1 MISNRSLVKLRPKW
15 VKTIVKPITEFL
27 LKQQI
32 SGYLLLFAT
41 LIALVTAN
49 SPFGESF
56 IHFWETE
63 IHLNAFGKDFH
74 LSIEEII
81 NDGLMTLFFIVVGLE
96 IKRELIEGE
105 LCTYEKAMLP
115 VVGAVGGMAFP
126 ALIFLFFNVGLPS
139 ATGWAIPT
147 ATDIAFSL
155 TVISLL
161 KDKVPFSLK
170 VFLTALAIVDDL
182 GAVLIIALFYSSNIM
197 LEPLLYSGIVTLLLV
212 GLNLF
217 NVKNLVPYILLGI
230 VLWFC
235 FLESG
240 IHATISGVILAMC
253 VPYRSRDYENTFKN
267 HLVGLQFY
275 ASELDNY
282 KVKGNREVRDGILE
296 LMRKTTNQ
304 MEAPLSKLLHSLEKF
319 SGYFIMPLFA
329 LSNAGV
335 MIHSEAIGNLFSPLS
350 LGIICGL
357 IFGKSVGITLTTFIT
372 CKLKITT
379 MPSNVSWMD
388 MYLVSILAG
397 IGFTMSIFV
406 TKLAFEDP
414 EFIETAKFSII
425 VASFA
430 AGIIGFS
437 FITFRSA
444 WMKNGLKQEI

>member
-1 MISNRSLVKLRPKW
+1 MRPKW

-32 SGYLLLFAT
+32 SGFLLLSAT
-41 LIALVTAN
+41 LIALIAAN
-49 SPFGESF
+49 SPIGESF

-63 IHLNAFGKDFH
+63 IHLNAFGRDFH
-74 LSIEEII
+74 ISIEAFI
-81 NDGLMTLFFIVVGLE
+81 NDGLMTVFFIVVGLE

-105 LCTYEKAMLP
+105 LCTREKAMLP
-115 VVGAVGGMAFP
+115 VVGALGGMLFP
-126 ALIFLFFNVGLPS
+126 GLIFFIFNRNEPTV
-139 ATGWAIPT
+139 TGWAIPT

-182 GAVLIIALFYSSNIM
+182 GAVVIIALFYSSNTA
-197 LEPLLYSGIVTLLLV
+197 LEPLMYSGIVTIMLV

-217 NVKNLVPYILLGI
+217 NVKNLFPYLFLGI
-230 VLWFC
+230 ILWFC

-240 IHATISGVILAMC
+240 IHATISGVIVAMC
-253 VPYRSRDYENTFKN
+253 VPYRFKNYERAFKN
-267 HLVGLQFY
+267 HLSGLQFY

-282 KVKGNREVRDGILE
+282 KVKGNREVRDQILE
-296 LMRKTTNQ
+296 LMRKTTHQ

-319 SGYFIMPLFA
+319 SGYIIMPLFA

-335 MIHSEAIGNLFSPLS
+335 MIHSEAINHLFSPLS
-350 LGIICGL
+350 LGIIFGL
-357 IFGKSVGITLTTFIT
+357 IFGKSIGITLTTFIT

-379 MPSNVSWMD
+379 MPTNVSWMD
-388 MYLVSILAG
+388 MYLVNILAG

-406 TKLAFEDP
+406 TKLAFNNSD
-414 EFIETAKFSII
+414 FIETSKFSII
-425 VASFA
+425 VASFG
-430 AGIIGFS
+430 AGIIGFLL
-437 FITFRSA
+437 ITFRASLL
-444 WMKNGLKQEI
+444 KNKKF

>member
-1 MISNRSLVKLRPKW
+1 MISNRGLVKMRPKW

-32 SGYLLLFAT
+32 SGFLLLSAT
-41 LIALVTAN
+41 LIALIAAN
-49 SPFGESF
+49 SPIGESF

-63 IHLNAFGKDFH
+63 IHLNAFGRDFH

-105 LCTYEKAMLP
+105 LCTREKAMLP
-115 VVGAVGGMAFP
+115 VVGALGGMLFP
-126 ALIFLFFNVGLPS
+126 GLIFFIFNNGEPTV
-139 ATGWAIPT
+139 TGWAIPT

-182 GAVLIIALFYSSNIM
+182 GAVVIIALFYSSNIA
-197 LEPLLYSGIVTLLLV
+197 LEPLMYSAIVTIMLV

-230 VLWFC
+230 ILWFC

-240 IHATISGVILAMC
+240 IHATISGVIVAMC
-253 VPYRSRDYENTFKN
+253 VPYRFKNYENAFKN
-267 HLVGLQFY
+267 HLSGLQFY
-275 ASELDNY
+275 AAELDNY
-282 KVKGNREVRDGILE
+282 KVKGNREVRDQILE
-296 LMRKTTNQ
+296 LMRKTTHQ

-319 SGYFIMPLFA
+319 SGYIIMPLFA

-335 MIHSEAIGNLFSPLS
+335 MIHSEAISHLFSPLS
-350 LGIICGL
+350 LGIIFGL
-357 IFGKSVGITLTTFIT
+357 IFGKSIGITLTTFIT

-388 MYLVSILAG
+388 MYLVNILAG

-406 TKLAFEDP
+406 TKLAFNNSD
-414 EFIETAKFSII
+414 FIETAKFSII
-425 VASFA
+425 VASFG
-430 AGIIGFS
+430 AGIIGFLL
-437 FITFRSA
+437 ITFRASLL
-444 WMKNGLKQEI
+444 KNKKI